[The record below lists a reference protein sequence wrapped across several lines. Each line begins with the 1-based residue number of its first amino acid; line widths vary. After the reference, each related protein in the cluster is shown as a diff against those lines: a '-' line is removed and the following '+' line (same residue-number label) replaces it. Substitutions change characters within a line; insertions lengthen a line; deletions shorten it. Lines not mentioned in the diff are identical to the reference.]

1 VIYPAVFDTSAVV
14 AYTRESVHV
23 GELLQEIGDE
33 EQHVLV
39 PVVCLIEALAGGA
52 DEDRL
57 RLLVA
62 HPWVKVIDL
71 NGYDW
76 ARLGAGVAL
85 LGTLGRACSALTAVD
100 GNAWYV
106 ATCNPDVY
114 GDGID
119 TVLIED

>member
-1 VIYPAVFDTSAVV
+1 MIYTAVLDTSAVI

-23 GELLQEIGDE
+23 GELLQDIGDE
-33 EQHVLV
+33 EQYALV
-39 PVVCLIEALAGGA
+39 PVVCLIEAAAEGA

-62 HPWVKVIDL
+62 HDWVKVIEL

-76 ARLGAGVAL
+76 TRLGAGTAL
-85 LGTLGRACSALTAVD
+85 LGRLGRACSALLAVE
-100 GNAWYV
+100 GSAWYA
-106 ATCNPDVY
+106 ATCDPDVY

-119 TVLIED
+119 TVEIEG

>member
-1 VIYPAVFDTSAVV
+1 M
-14 AYTRESVHV
+14 HV

-33 EQHVLV
+33 EQYALV
-39 PVVCLIEALAGGA
+39 PVVCLIEAVAGGA

-76 ARLGAGVAL
+76 TRLGAGTAL
-85 LGTLGRACSALTAVD
+85 LGTLGRACSALLAVD

-106 ATCNPDVY
+106 ATRDPDVY